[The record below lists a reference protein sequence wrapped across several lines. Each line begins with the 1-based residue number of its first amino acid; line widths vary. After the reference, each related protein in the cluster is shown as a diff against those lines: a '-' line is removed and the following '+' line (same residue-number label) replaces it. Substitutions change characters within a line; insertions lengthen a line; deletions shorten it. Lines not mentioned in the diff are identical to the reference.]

1 METNKTYAVVVSK
14 RATQMLV
21 SHAAFPAKVSRGS
34 GRSTDDFL

>member
-21 SHAAFPAKVSRGS
+21 SHAAFPAKVSRGE
-34 GRSTDDFL
+34 RQIDW